1 MQKKSINRPYFI
13 LGLIIGLIIV
23 TGWFNMKPVN
33 AETEMESYTIPSER
47 MLDDS
52 LMFWEITGA
61 EIKGSKGRAE
71 VQVQEVQE
79 ESGKES
85 NDKTECIFSLAEE
98 LYGVHQETLQAQWQ
112 KESKESTDL
121 GTSNPLKV
129 MRGKQL
135 ESYKK
140 ICKSLGIN
148 PSGRKVSRTGDMGP
162 LQFQPATWLAYGVDA
177 NGDGKADP
185 WDLQDAVM
193 SAAKYLSE
201 LNYQKSPWS
210 ALSKYNGGY
219 KSAGSRRAQQ
229 YAGNVLRT
237 AIKKGAPIKL

>member
-1 MQKKSINRPYFI
+1 MKMRRKSIIRPY
-13 LGLIIGLIIV
+13 LLTVLIVIAICINVNL
-23 TGWFNMKPVN
+23 VN
-33 AETEMESYTIPSER
+33 AQTETESFMVSSER

-52 LMFWEITGA
+52 LLFWEITGA
-61 EIKGSKGRAE
+61 EIRGAKGKSEIQTQKVIE
-71 VQVQEVQE
+71 VEKKVEIGCV
-79 ESGKES
+79 
-85 NDKTECIFSLAEE
+85 FSLAEQK
-98 LYGVHQETLQAQWQ
+98 YGVHQETLHAQWQ
-112 KESKESTDL
+112 RESKESADL
-121 GTSNPLKV
+121 GNSNPLRV

-135 ESYKK
+135 EAYKK

-162 LQFQPATWLAYGVDA
+162 LQFQPVTWLAYGVDA

-185 WDLQDAVM
+185 WNLEDAVM

-201 LNYQKSPWS
+201 LNYQKSPWT
-210 ALSKYNGGY
+210 ALSKYNGGS